1 MLVIRI
7 ATNLLELIAVLL
19 IWSKFMEEVPHKL
32 RKNIIIVGIG
42 AIESVILYHVES
54 FSAVIVLLLLLLI
67 KLFIIYRISMVETII
82 KLIITYAL
90 VFFVEFALLVALS
103 SVLDVGNSHVNLF
116 MSGILVVIICTI
128 YFTKILDRFFS
139 STNQYFAQF
148 DKGFNNLWVIN
159 TLLYCVCVKFIWE
172 LSPGIILA
180 NKFFVLFIYL
190 MVYILNF
197 YIYKNDVIA
206 YEKEKME
213 EYYNKYSPV
222 MTNMMED
229 IRSKQHEFKNFMN
242 TIYGIVQVSEDE
254 SLRDELERYISSIN
268 KSFKRVDYVK
278 CENNLINAIVYGKV
292 IEAKKKNILFRY
304 SIQDVKR
311 LPIEEYEMSEILA
324 NLLNNAI
331 EAVEESQ
338 DTHPFVI
345 LNIRAIGCHLKI
357 DVTNSGKTL
366 EERDIP
372 KIFKKGFST
381 KNRGSGYGLYNIRQ
395 IIQDESGDIDV
406 IVNDD
411 VVTFS
416 VTLPRIKGIET
427 IL

>member
-1 MLVIRI
+1 
-7 ATNLLELIAVLL
+7 
-19 IWSKFMEEVPHKL
+19 
-32 RKNIIIVGIG
+32 
-42 AIESVILYHVES
+42 
-54 FSAVIVLLLLLLI
+54 
-67 KLFIIYRISMVETII
+67 
-82 KLIITYAL
+82 
-90 VFFVEFALLVALS
+90 
-103 SVLDVGNSHVNLF
+103 
-116 MSGILVVIICTI
+116 
-128 YFTKILDRFFS
+128 
-139 STNQYFAQF
+139 
-148 DKGFNNLWVIN
+148 
-159 TLLYCVCVKFIWE
+159 
-172 LSPGIILA
+172 
-180 NKFFVLFIYL
+180 
-190 MVYILNF
+190 
-197 YIYKNDVIA
+197 
-206 YEKEKME
+206 ME

-372 KIFKKGFST
+372 KIFKKKAFP
-381 KNRGSGYGLYNIRQ
+381 RRI
-395 IIQDESGDIDV
+395 E
-406 IVNDD
+406 
-411 VVTFS
+411 VVDM
-416 VTLPRIKGIET
+416 VYITLDK
-427 IL
+427 